1 MNRNSDS
8 LTACYLF
15 TKRHTEKVCDWQMNV
30 MEHSADK
37 APEIPISRLVES
49 KNRVKKERIIEFQS
63 SVSQMLQ
70 INAIPQ

>member
-1 MNRNSDS
+1 MNRNSDI

-49 KNRVKKERIIEFQS
+49 KNKYKIKS
-63 SVSQMLQ
+63 
-70 INAIPQ
+70 

>member
-1 MNRNSDS
+1 
-8 LTACYLF
+8 
-15 TKRHTEKVCDWQMNV
+15 MNV

-49 KNRVKKERIIEFQS
+49 KNRKKEWIIEFQS

-70 INAIPQ
+70 INAIPQWLLDA